1 MVNIAIY
8 QYIVSSQLAAI
19 FTTVLQGSTI
29 TLQKQVD
36 NLKLDTANNI
46 ITYIMCH
53 QFLQCNDIELN

>member
-1 MVNIAIY
+1 MY
-8 QYIVSSQLAAI
+8 QYIVSSLLAAI

-36 NLKLDTANNI
+36 NLKLDTAN
-46 ITYIMCH
+46 ITFIMCH